1 MSLPSYSS
9 SLDHVMLH
17 PCPYHH
23 QHWRQTILNCILFF
37 YLFLLFLLL
46 FLLVISNTVDD
57 DERCVFVSILQGM
70 MMRKRPE
77 SILVL
82 GPFISFSHLLVLLFF
97 HHAVP
102 DERHLC
108 TFNFFHSFLRTCSFE

>member
-82 GPFISFSHLLVLLFF
+82 GPLFLSLIYWSFYSSIMQFQMKDICVPSTFFILF
-97 HHAVP
+97 
-102 DERHLC
+102 
-108 TFNFFHSFLRTCSFE
+108 